1 MQIVEV
7 ADAPDWNARS
17 TALGG
22 VASVKTLME
31 GKEDTPGN
39 FRMNFGSADEGW
51 QVPRHRHNFDQIR
64 YIAAGEFEYITGKV
78 LPAGWV
84 GYFPEGAPY
93 GPQVRRSGLSMLLIQ
108 FGGASG
114 GGFLS
119 KRQRRGAMDTLE
131 KKGRFEKG
139 TLQYIDE
146 NGRSHDEY
154 QAFWNEIRGT
164 TFTYPKPR
172 YNDLVLMN
180 PANFDWVASPDA
192 PGIAHKWLGT
202 FSERETRVGFIR
214 VDEGADLTLEAGR
227 STRLLFSTKG
237 TFSQDGRD
245 YGQFTAVQVEPGDA
259 PLKLK
264 GSTETELLYVQ
275 LPVF

>member
-1 MQIVEV
+1 MQIVGME
-7 ADAPDWNARS
+7 DAPDWNARQ

-22 VASVKTLME
+22 VASVKTLLE

-39 FRMNFGSADEGW
+39 FRMNFGSAEEGW
-51 QVPRHRHNFDQIR
+51 EVPHHRHNFDQIR

-78 LPAGWV
+78 LPKGWV

-119 KRQRRGAMDTLE
+119 KRQRRGAMDALQ
-131 KKGRFEKG
+131 KKGHFERG

-146 NGRSHDEY
+146 NGRKHDEY
-154 QAFWNEIRGT
+154 QAFWHDIYGT
-164 TFTYPKPR
+164 NFTYPKPR
-172 YNDLVLMN
+172 YNDLILMN
-180 PANFDWVASPDA
+180 PANYDWIPSEI

-202 FSERETRVGFIR
+202 FTERETKVGFIR
-214 VDEGADLTLEAGR
+214 VDEGASLTVEAGR
-227 STRLLFSTKG
+227 SSRLLFTTEG
-237 TFSQDGRD
+237 AFSHDGKPH
-245 YGQFTAVQVEPGDA
+245 GQFTAVHVEPGDA
-259 PLKLK
+259 PVQLTALKP
-264 GSTETELLYVQ
+264 TEFLYTQ